1 MLDEFG
7 NELDA
12 TESKIDS
19 TVKKVIKVLHINNG
33 EFLRESKKFNRRLS
47 SNGVTLSQDSN
58 L

>member
-33 EFLRESKKFNRRLS
+33 EFLRELEK
-47 SNGVTLSQDSN
+47 N
-58 L
+58 LIEGGHQME